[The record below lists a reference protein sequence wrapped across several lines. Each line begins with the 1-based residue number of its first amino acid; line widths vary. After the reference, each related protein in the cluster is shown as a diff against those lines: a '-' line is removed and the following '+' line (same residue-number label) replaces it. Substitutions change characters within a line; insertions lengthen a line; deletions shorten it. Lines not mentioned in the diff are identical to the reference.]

1 VSSSTSRSVAVLSFH
16 KIGDPP
22 SGRRPTWFY
31 IPEAT
36 FLNQLTVLQETGWHV
51 IDLDAFY
58 RGLDHPETLPERS
71 ALLTFDD
78 GCRSIREAAL
88 RCLRRFGYPAVA
100 FVPTDYIGKTN
111 SFDEGVEPEEP
122 ICGWDDL
129 REIDR
134 AGISVQ
140 SHSASH
146 RRFSELDDANLYAEL
161 TRPKAALETG
171 LGRAVSAFA
180 YPYGDSGS
188 PAAAIGEKLEA
199 TGYRVAFGYG
209 GGVIHLP
216 AGNRFHLPRVAVGP
230 DTDMRQELAR

>member
-1 VSSSTSRSVAVLSFH
+1 VSSSPSRSLAVLSFH

-36 FLNQLTVLQETGWHV
+36 FLKQLTLLQETGWHV

-58 RGLDHPETLPERS
+58 RGLENLETLPERS

-78 GCRSIREAAL
+78 GCRSIRREAL
-88 RCLRRFGYPAVA
+88 RCLGRFGYPAVA
-100 FVPTDYIGKTN
+100 FVPTEYIGKTN
-111 SFDEGVEPEEP
+111 SFDEGLEPEEP
-122 ICGWDDL
+122 ICDWDDL

-146 RRFSELDDANLYAEL
+146 RRFSELDHASLYEEL
-161 TRPKAALETG
+161 ARPKAALETA
-171 LGRAVSAFA
+171 LGKVVSAFA

-188 PAAAIGEKLEA
+188 PAAAIGEKLAA

-209 GGVIHLP
+209 GGVIRLP
-216 AGNRFHLPRVAVGP
+216 IGNPFHLPRVAVGP
-230 DTDMRQELAR
+230 DTDLKQKLTR